1 MKNVLRTRTRSQ
13 TSNFLAS
20 TLQIGRFF
28 VLVVRILGT
37 VTYPLGPS
45 RSSLPIRC
53 RPRSARAALVKAQL
67 RKCGQIQKKNGP
79 ATYTFNS
86 VDRFKKGDSEPCV
99 RQGDTHGGSLL
110 RLNQFKLESEH
121 SNPDGHPGENNPMDA
136 EFAAEPAKAQ
146 AELELVAR
154 IRAGDRLA
162 EDELVASYRRGLLLI
177 ATARTRDREAARD
190 LTQEIL
196 MAVLMALRKGKL
208 RDAEK
213 LSAFVQGTARNLIN
227 NYLREKARRLECDL
241 DAADGPA
248 KDPVKELELA
258 DEQRLIRRELE
269 GFSPVDRQILLL
281 SLVDG
286 HSLLEV
292 AQRLGLSHDAVRAR
306 RSRMIRKITKKFAQ
320 MSQK

>member
-1 MKNVLRTRTRSQ
+1 
-13 TSNFLAS
+13 
-20 TLQIGRFF
+20 
-28 VLVVRILGT
+28 
-37 VTYPLGPS
+37 
-45 RSSLPIRC
+45 
-53 RPRSARAALVKAQL
+53 
-67 RKCGQIQKKNGP
+67 
-79 ATYTFNS
+79 
-86 VDRFKKGDSEPCV
+86 
-99 RQGDTHGGSLL
+99 
-110 RLNQFKLESEH
+110 
-121 SNPDGHPGENNPMDA
+121 MDA
-136 EFAAEPAKAQ
+136 EVPAEPARAQ
-146 AELELVAR
+146 AGLELVAR

-162 EDELVASYRRGLLLI
+162 EDEFVATYHRGLLLI

-196 MAVLMALRKGKL
+196 MAVLKALREGTL

-241 DAADGPA
+241 RPDDAPT
-248 KDPVKELELA
+248 KDAVEELELA
-258 DEQRLIRRELE
+258 DKQRLIHRELE

-306 RSRMIRKITKKFAQ
+306 RSRMIRKITKKFAH